1 MLIKILSLI
10 DLDLKSSS
18 LVTLRYAIRS
28 ITGLLLSVLFARL
41 ASKETF
47 GAYQF
52 ILSLLSLVSVISLPG
67 LAQACIK
74 SVADGNSKG
83 LAQSVYFSFK
93 LSWLG
98 SIFLVFYSLKTF
110 HSGDYNLG
118 QLILISAAGFPFL
131 YGANSWY
138 AFYYGNKKFHSVET
152 KTTFSSLLIFAM
164 LSIGLW
170 LKFSVVWLLFWYI
183 FGTSA
188 FSWIYFFQ
196 AKKKYG
202 NKGSGVIPI
211 KYAISITFQKFIVGL
226 SENLPILI
234 IGIWFGLKETAS
246 YQLAYLPLSMAAG
259 YLNGLFNIKLPF
271 MNDNTRIEVFSAL
284 LQNLAIGFIIYG
296 GLTFF
301 LYFCFLPI
309 YGKDYNEA
317 LFLAWRLSFLTF
329 IFPLKTHLTN
339 LLSVANKNMHIV
351 YSHIFANS
359 LALLLFFFLFR
370 TFTFAN
376 AVCCYIYTLNIST
389 AAILSVYC
397 HRYNKTLFKQN

>member
-1 MLIKILSLI
+1 MIIKILSFI
-10 DLDLKSSS
+10 ELDLKTTS

-28 ITGLLLSVLFARL
+28 ITGLILSILFARL

-52 ILSLLSLVSVISLPG
+52 ILSLLSLISVISLPG

-74 SVADGNSKG
+74 SVADGNSRG

-98 SIFLVFYSLKTF
+98 SIFLVLYSLKIF
-110 HSGDYNLG
+110 HSGNYNLG
-118 QLILISAAGFPFL
+118 QLVLMSAAGFPFL

-152 KTTFSSLLIFAM
+152 KTTFSSLFIFAI
-164 LSIGLW
+164 LSIGLF
-170 LKFSVVWLLFWYI
+170 LKFSVMWLLFSYI
-183 FGTSA
+183 LGTSA

-202 NKGSGVIPI
+202 IKGSGVIPT
-211 KYAISITFQKFIVGL
+211 KYAISITIQKFIVGL
-226 SENLPILI
+226 SENLPIFI
-234 IGIWFGLKETAS
+234 IGIWFGFKETAS

-259 YLNGLFNIKLPF
+259 YLSGLFNIKLPF
-271 MNDNTRIEVFSAL
+271 MNDNTRIEVFSTL

-301 LYFCFLPI
+301 LYFFFLPI
-309 YGKDYNEA
+309 YGKEYNEA

-329 IFPLKTHLTN
+329 LFPLKTHLTN
-339 LLSVANKNMHIV
+339 LLSMANKNLHIV

-359 LALLLFFFLFR
+359 LTLLLSFFLFK
-370 TFTFAN
+370 TFAFTN

-389 AAILSVYC
+389 VALLLVYC
-397 HRYNKTLFKQN
+397 HLHNKNFISIK